1 MDVAS
6 EMVLY
11 TLPLYLANVV
21 GLGAG
26 AIGLLEGA
34 AETVAS
40 LVKLVSG
47 WLSDQLGARKWLA
60 VAGYGLSAAAKPL
73 FLLGSALGITVARL
87 SDRLGKGVRG
97 APRDAL
103 IADSIAPDQRGLAF
117 GLHRA
122 ADTAGAALGLI
133 LALLITRWLPGPN
146 GTLSVQAFQTIVWWS
161 LIPAVLAVLV
171 LAIGARE
178 VRSAARASAAGHGAW
193 RALGRPF
200 LGLMGIVA
208 VFELGNSADAFLVL
222 RAQNRGWSA
231 DGVLLLVLGFNLIYT
246 MSSGPAGWLSD
257 RLGRKRLIVAGWLLY
272 ALVYLG
278 FGLAAEPWHVA
289 LAYAAYGLYYG
300 LAYGTARALI
310 ADTVPP
316 KLRGTAY
323 GAYNAIVGLLALP
336 ASALAGQ
343 LWQAFSPSAPFL
355 FGAVMALLATGL
367 LVVWTPKS

>member
-11 TLPLYLANVV
+11 TLPLYLAHVV

-34 AETVAS
+34 AETVTS
-40 LVKLVSG
+40 LVKLASG
-47 WLSDQLGARKWLA
+47 WLSDRLGTRKWLA

-73 FLLGSALGITVARL
+73 FLMGSALGITVARL
-87 SDRLGKGVRG
+87 SDRVGKGVRS

-103 IADSIAPDQRGLAF
+103 IADSITPDQRGLAF

-133 LALLITRWLPGPN
+133 LALLIARWLPGPN
-146 GTLSVQAFQTIVWWS
+146 GTLSMQAFQTIVWWS

-171 LAIGARE
+171 LTLGARE
-178 VRSAARASAAGHGAW
+178 VRSPARTGGTGLGAW

-222 RAQNRGWSA
+222 RTQDLGWSA
-231 DGVLLLVLGFNLIYT
+231 DGVLLLVLGFNLVYT

-257 RLGRKRLIVAGWLLY
+257 RLGRKRLIVVGWLLY

-278 FGLAAEPWHVA
+278 FGLATEPWHVA

-316 KLRGTAY
+316 TLRGTAY

-336 ASALAGQ
+336 ASSLAGQ

-367 LVVWTPKS
+367 LAVWTPRR

>member
-40 LVKLVSG
+40 LVKLASG
-47 WLSDQLGARKWLA
+47 WLSDQLGTRKWLA

-87 SDRLGKGVRG
+87 SDRVGKGVRG

-103 IADSIAPDQRGLAF
+103 IADSITPDQRGLAF

-133 LALLITRWLPGPN
+133 LALLIIRWLPGPN
-146 GTLSVQAFQTIVWWS
+146 GTLSPQAFLTIVGWS
-161 LIPAVLAVLV
+161 LMPAVLAVLV
-171 LAIGARE
+171 LAIGACE
-178 VRSAARASAAGHGAW
+178 VRGPVRTGGKGLGAR
-193 RALGRPF
+193 RLGRPF
-200 LGLMGIVA
+200 MGLMGIVA

-222 RAQNRGWSA
+222 RAQDRGWSA
-231 DGVLLLVLGFNLIYT
+231 DGVLLLVLGFNLVYT
-246 MSSGPAGWLSD
+246 VSSGPAGWLSD

-272 ALVYLG
+272 ALVYLS
-278 FGLAAEPWHVA
+278 FSLATEPWHVA

-316 KLRGTAY
+316 TLRGTAY

-336 ASALAGQ
+336 ASSLAGQ

-367 LVVWTPKS
+367 LTVWTPRR